1 MFYCL
6 DINVNYLW
14 YEFAKTF
21 TATRQASADSVHSV
35 TLDRFRKLHLM
46 PRRDE
51 ERIGRGLPSD
61 EERIGRGLPSAILLF
76 TESVEVYRVIYCV
89 SVIVYIGFGLD
100 NEVSIRK
107 MPKKHKTSAKKSEE
121 SIAEEDKKDE
131 SLALEIESS
140 PTEDQ
145 TEVTI
150 DPPKEPSP
158 EPIYDEP
165 VLSELIIEM
174 CVFILHQFSRLFN
187 TSNFQ

>member
-1 MFYCL
+1 
-6 DINVNYLW
+6 
-14 YEFAKTF
+14 
-21 TATRQASADSVHSV
+21 
-35 TLDRFRKLHLM
+35 
-46 PRRDE
+46 
-51 ERIGRGLPSD
+51 
-61 EERIGRGLPSAILLF
+61 
-76 TESVEVYRVIYCV
+76 
-89 SVIVYIGFGLD
+89 
-100 NEVSIRK
+100 

-165 VLSELIIEM
+165 VLSELIIET